1 MKPRIKV
8 VAALIFNESGQIL
21 ITQRQ
26 KDSHLGGFWE
36 FPGGRVEK
44 DETSEE
50 ALTRE
55 IKEEIDLDIHVDE
68 LFWSSTF
75 EYDIK
80 IVEILFFNST
90 LIDPFQQ
97 IIPIEVDDYKW
108 IPLTELN
115 NFQFPEADQALIR
128 QLNSGLLQNQQ
139 KPL

>member
-26 KDSHLGGFWE
+26 KDSHLGGYWE

-44 DETSEE
+44 DETSDE
-50 ALTRE
+50 ALRRE
-55 IKEEIDLDIHVDE
+55 IKEEVDLDIRVDE

-75 EYDIK
+75 DYDVK
-80 IVEILFFNST
+80 IVEILFYNST

-97 IIPIEVDDYKW
+97 IIPLEVDDFKW
-108 IPLTELN
+108 IPLSELHK
-115 NFQFPEADQALIR
+115 FQFPEADQALIR
-128 QLNSGLLQNQQ
+128 QLNSGCLQ
-139 KPL
+139 K